1 MKRKL
6 LAAIMLIVL
15 AFGVMAFAACEEKQ
29 NDNEDVL
36 TVETVPGGC
45 LRTDLRL
52 AVEIDKQ
59 ISLDAPIKLKVKF
72 GHVSEATV
80 PIAAKLSVYNGA
92 DMMEAKTYAEKAKVP
107 TTILYET
114 SDFVTKKNYIKH
126 KVDEN
131 GCEYDLKYPLS
142 LKVEIPKEHVSR
154 EQGSLSFLLSTISLD
169 GTFHRI
175 EASVTI
181 RYEIRDGEIYFFSP
195 SN

>member
-6 LAAIMLIVL
+6 LAIIVLTVL

-29 NDNEDVL
+29 NDNADVL

-92 DMMEAKTYAEKAKVP
+92 DMMEAMTYAEKAKVP
-107 TTILYET
+107 TTILYES
-114 SDFVTKKNYIKH
+114 SDFVT
-126 KVDEN
+126 
-131 GCEYDLKYPLS
+131 
-142 LKVEIPKEHVSR
+142 
-154 EQGSLSFLLSTISLD
+154 
-169 GTFHRI
+169 
-175 EASVTI
+175 
-181 RYEIRDGEIYFFSP
+181 
-195 SN
+195 